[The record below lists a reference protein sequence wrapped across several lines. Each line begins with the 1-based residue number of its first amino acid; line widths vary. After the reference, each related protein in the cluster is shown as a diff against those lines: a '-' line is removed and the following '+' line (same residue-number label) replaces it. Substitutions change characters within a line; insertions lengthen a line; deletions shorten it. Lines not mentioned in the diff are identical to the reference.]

1 MRKLLIKNATIIN
14 EGNRL
19 KKDIL
24 IEGEIISSI
33 SQKIKIDSVTKV
45 IDANGL
51 ILIPGMIDDQVHF
64 REPGL
69 THKGNISSESKAAIA
84 GGVTSY
90 IEMPNT
96 IPNTTTIEE
105 FNKKISIASTDSYSN
120 FSFMFGGTND
130 NLDEIKKI
138 NPSEVAGIKLFLGS
152 STGKMLIDNLS
163 SIEKIFSSTSLP
175 ISAHCED
182 EQTIKDNSIKYKE
195 IYGENVPMECHP
207 DIRSVEACY
216 KSSKYASDLA
226 KITGARLNIFH
237 ISTQKELD
245 LFENKLPVEQKKLTA
260 EVCAHHLWFTDKDYK
275 KLGSKIK
282 WNPAIKSQ
290 SDKDALWIAIKDDKI
305 DIIASDH
312 APHTETE
319 KEKSYFNCPSGG
331 PMVQHTILSLLEES
345 PKHGVSIEKIVEK
358 IAHNPSKVFNINKRG
373 FVKEGYFADIVLI
386 DPNSPTL
393 VSKKSLLYKCGW
405 SPFEGVTFSS
415 SIHSTILNGRVVYS
429 NGKVNE
435 TPYGKK
441 LVFDR

>member
-1 MRKLLIKNATIIN
+1 MEKLLIKNATIIN

-19 KKDIL
+19 KEDIL
-24 IEGEIISSI
+24 IEGEVISSI
-33 SQKIKIDSVTKV
+33 SKKIKIDSVTKV
-45 IDANGL
+45 IDADGL

-96 IPNTTTIEE
+96 IPNTTTIED
-105 FNKKISIASTDSYSN
+105 FNKKISIALTNSYSN

-138 NPSEVAGIKLFLGS
+138 DPTQVAGIKLFLGS
-152 STGKMLIDNLS
+152 STGKMLIDNLN
-163 SIEKIFSSTSLP
+163 SIEKIFSSTSIP

-182 EQTIKDNSIKYKE
+182 EQIIKNNSKKFKE
-195 IYGENVPMECHP
+195 IYGENVPMKYHP
-207 DIRSVEACY
+207 VIRSEEACY
-216 KSSKYASDLA
+216 KSSKYATDLA
-226 KITGARLNIFH
+226 KITGARLNVFH

-290 SDKDALWIAIKDDKI
+290 SDKDALWSAIKDDKI

-319 KEKSYFNCPSGG
+319 KENSYFNCPSGG

-345 PKHGVSIEKIVEK
+345 PKHGVNIEKIVEK
-358 IAHNPSKVFNINKRG
+358 IAHNPSKVFNISKRG

>member
-1 MRKLLIKNATIIN
+1 MGKLLIKNATVIN
-14 EGNRL
+14 EGNVL
-19 KKDIL
+19 NEDIL
-24 IEGEIISSI
+24 IEGDLITSI
-33 SQKIKIDSVTKV
+33 SKKIQIDSDTQV
-45 IDANGL
+45 IDAHGL

-69 THKGNISSESKAAIA
+69 THKGNILSESKAAIA

-96 IPNTTTIEE
+96 SPNTTTVEE
-105 FNKKISIASTDSYSN
+105 FNKKMSIASINSYSN

-138 NPSEVAGIKLFLGS
+138 DPTEVAGIKLFLGS
-152 STGKMLIDNLS
+152 STGKMLIDNLN
-163 SIEKIFSSTSLP
+163 SIEKIFSSTLLP

-182 EQTIKDNSIKYKE
+182 EQTIRNNSKKYKE
-195 IYGENVPMECHP
+195 IYGENVPMELHP
-207 DIRSVEACY
+207 LIRSEEACY
-216 KSSKYASDLA
+216 KSSKYAVDLA
-226 KITGARLNIFH
+226 KKTGARLNVFH
-237 ISTQKELD
+237 ISTRKELD
-245 LFENKLPVEQKKLTA
+245 LFNNKLPVEEKKLTA

-290 SDKDALWIAIKDDKI
+290 SDKDALWNAIKEDKI

-312 APHTETE
+312 APHTEIE
-319 KEKSYFNCPSGG
+319 KQKSYFNCPSGG

-358 IAHNPSKVFNINKRG
+358 IAHNPSKIFKIKKRG
-373 FVKEGYFADIVLI
+373 FIKEGYYADIVLV

-429 NGKVNE
+429 NGVVNE
-435 TPYGKK
+435 TPNGKK